1 MPLGGAVGL
10 EIMTAGASPAGSPR
24 PRFAWSEDFI
34 KDERML
40 GTLVYIL
47 FLSIKLFQRN
57 MYTDVPEGLP
67 RTTRDP

>member
-40 GTLVYIL
+40 GTLVYFL
-47 FLSIKLFQRN
+47 SLSIKLFQRN